1 MRDETLQ
8 RMMSEAV
15 EGIDPRP
22 ENSLRRVM
30 GRGSRRRAVRWT
42 AIGSALAAF
51 VLVVAGAG
59 LWVVDHQGK
68 PAAPGITNG
77 KPHPVVVDRFPV
89 GPRGQS
95 TALTAGGGYLWVAA
109 YGIEAKNGEGLI
121 VVDPNNGKVVATIPA
136 PVPSWGSGGGGL
148 TYAFGS
154 IWVGGWDRR
163 DGVVVTRIDPQTF
176 EVQAR
181 IPMPEGRGPSVGV
194 ADIDA
199 ASASVWVALQGG
211 IKDEGRVVRVNGTT
225 NEVTGE
231 MYVPQETARR
241 IVATDEVVIV
251 QGSQWRHGG
260 YRNAYNA
267 IDPNSMELRGT
278 FDSGRPTGPAAGI
291 IEHEGHVWGIYRDSP
306 DRDAIARLD
315 PTTAEPDA
323 NRILFAPNRPP
334 RSFVISGDGG
344 IWFGGW
350 PGGYGGGGDGLSFLN
365 TDTGA
370 ITTHGKGGGIAA
382 MLDGDMWLLGLDGVL
397 SRVDLNGSSTTA
409 LAAPNP
415 CDLLQSWEVER
426 ELDIQLNEVR
436 WMESDEFHMPPKPW
450 PDGSVACKYGSDGRL
465 GDVIVSIEPMN
476 LAEFRERFVENQPFD
491 PPKPVDGV
499 GDVAVID
506 HCGGLTAYQD
516 GLEVSIG
523 SQYLACGMEDELAA
537 LTHLALERA
546 RSVVPP
552 S

>member
-22 ENSLRRVM
+22 EDSLRRVM

-211 IKDEGRVVRVNGTT
+211 VKDEGRVVRVNGTT

-267 IDPNSMELRGT
+267 IDPDSMELRGT
-278 FDSGRPTGPAAGI
+278 FDSGVYAGPAAGI
-291 IEHEGHVWGIYRDSP
+291 VEHDGDIWGLYSEGP
-306 DRDAIARLD
+306 DRQGIARLD
-315 PTTAEPDA
+315 PMTAEPFTD
-323 NRILFAPNRPP
+323 RTLFPPNRAP
-334 RSFVISGDGG
+334 RSFVISGGGG
-344 IWFGGW
+344 IWFGAY
-350 PGGYGGGGDGLSFLN
+350 PGGSGGSGDNLSFL
-365 TDTGA
+365 DTQTHA
-370 ITTHGKGGGIAA
+370 ITTYGKGGGIPT
-382 MLDGDMWLLGLDGVL
+382 MLGGDLWFLGWDGVL
-397 SRVDLNGSSTTA
+397 ERVVLDGTSSPTA
-409 LAAPNP
+409 ATPNP

-436 WMESDEFHMPPKPW
+436 WMESDEFHKPPKPW
-450 PDGSVACKYGSDGRL
+450 PDGMVACRYGSDGR
-465 GDVIVSIEPMN
+465 
-476 LAEFRERFVENQPFD
+476 
-491 PPKPVDGV
+491 V
-499 GDVAVID
+499 GDVFVSMR
-506 HCGGLTAYQD
+506 QME
-516 GLEVSIG
+516 LEEFRRQFVDRSWAHPLEGIG
-523 SQYLACGMEDELAA
+523 DETVFNACGSVFAYEDGVMVQVGAQRGRCDDKGA
-537 LTHLALERA
+537 LISLTRLALERA

>member
-1 MRDETLQ
+1 MRDETLE

-22 ENSLRRVM
+22 EDSLRRVI

-59 LWVVDHQGK
+59 LWVVDHQGE
-68 PAAPGITNG
+68 PATPGG
-77 KPHPVVVDRFPV
+77 VEQRLRPVVADRFPI

-95 TALTAGGGYLWVAA
+95 TALTTGGGYLWVAA
-109 YGIEAKNGEGLI
+109 YGIEGDISEGVLA
-121 VVDPNNGKVVATIPA
+121 VDPNNGKVLATIPA
-136 PVPSWGSGGGGL
+136 PVPSWESGGGGL

-154 IWVGGWDRR
+154 IWVGSSDR
-163 DGVVVTRIDPQTF
+163 DGAVVTRIDPETL

-181 IPMPEGRGPSVGV
+181 IPIPKGVHPGGGV

-199 ASASVWVALQGG
+199 ASASVWVATQAGA
-211 IKDEGRVVRVNGTT
+211 KDSGTVVRINGTT
-225 NEVTGE
+225 NEVTGS
-231 MYVPQETARR
+231 MALNGQDSMRR
-241 IVATDEVVIV
+241 IVATDEVVIA
-251 QGSQWRHGG
+251 QGWQWRNGG
-260 YRNAYNA
+260 PKNLYHA

-278 FDSGRPTGPAAGI
+278 FASAVFSNQAPGI
-291 IEHEGHVWGIYRDSP
+291 VEHDGDIWGLYSEGP
-306 DRDAIARLD
+306 DRQGIARLD
-315 PTTAEPDA
+315 PVTAEPVAD
-323 NRILFAPNRPP
+323 RTLFAPNHAP

-344 IWFGGW
+344 IWFGAY
-350 PGGYGGGGDGLSFLN
+350 PGGSGGSGDNLSFL
-365 TDTGA
+365 DTQTHA
-370 ITTHGKGGGIAA
+370 ITTYGKGGGIPT
-382 MLDGDMWLLGLDGVL
+382 MLGGDLWFLGWDGVL
-397 SRVDLNGSSTTA
+397 ERVDLDGTSSS
-409 LAAPNP
+409 AAATPNP

-436 WMESDEFHMPPKPW
+436 WLEPDEFHMPPKPW
-450 PDGSVACKYGSDGRL
+450 PDGSVSCKYGSDGRL
-465 GDVIVSIEPMN
+465 GDVIVSIEQMN

-491 PPKPVDGV
+491 PPQPVNGV

-506 HCGGLTAYQD
+506 HCGGLTSYQD

-537 LTHLALERA
+537 LTRLALERA

-552 S
+552 G